1 MANGSIVLSQ
11 GRWEGHITIGG
22 VDVITRF
29 EVFPSG
35 GSWSVLIG
43 KLLLMALEAK
53 HEYTNDTI
61 ELPSSKGTIIL
72 ENKITKLDDKAWGK
86 PSDAHLTLDIKQH
99 AMLWGDDKS
108 PARQVAHAIIPFA
121 PDTSDKHQTTETQP
135 TNHVSPTTHKLAHQD
150 ETVDLPEIKPHE
162 DPSIYTQHT
171 NAWKTEHTN
180 ELLRLVK
187 IGEDLTAGE
196 HTKVEVL
203 ILEFADCFAMSV
215 SEVSLVRSAT
225 HRLNLPTGTKIP

>member
-11 GRWEGHITIGG
+11 GRWEGHVTIGG

-43 KLLLMALEAK
+43 KLLLMALEVK

-86 PSDAHLTLDIKQH
+86 ASDAT
-99 AMLWGDDKS
+99 
-108 PARQVAHAIIPFA
+108 
-121 PDTSDKHQTTETQP
+121 
-135 TNHVSPTTHKLAHQD
+135 
-150 ETVDLPEIKPHE
+150 
-162 DPSIYTQHT
+162 
-171 NAWKTEHTN
+171 
-180 ELLRLVK
+180 
-187 IGEDLTAGE
+187 
-196 HTKVEVL
+196 
-203 ILEFADCFAMSV
+203 
-215 SEVSLVRSAT
+215 
-225 HRLNLPTGTKIP
+225 